1 LPNQLII
8 IGSYA
13 FEGCNGLTSIAI
25 PEHVTSIG
33 YMSFSGCTSLRSLSI
48 PASVTSIGNGAFSE
62 CNKIST
68 IVVNNTN
75 EIYDSRSN
83 CNAIIKTSNNEL
95 ILGCYNTVIPSSVE
109 SIGPMAFSGCT
120 YLTSITI
127 PSNVKSIGNN
137 AFTDCVG
144 LSSISIPNGVNRLLF
159 GSFSG
164 CRGLKSLTIP
174 ESVSFIADDAF
185 AGCSGLNAITVSD
198 ENQYYDSRE
207 GCNAIISMETN
218 ELILGCNNTI
228 IPSSVSSIGGSA
240 FYGRT
245 GLSSIVIP
253 KGVTSIGSEAFC
265 GCTSLASVTIY
276 SNQIIE
282 IYGGEFESNAL
293 DRKFFVF
300 DNLMESYKMSSSW
313 EYYYVDDIE
322 AIPDLTA
329 NNAGGELGNW
339 CTYYNGLADVRMPDD
354 VEIYKAYVDGDR
366 VVLTGIEGHVVK
378 RGEGVLLKSANSSI
392 TLLSAPNEFEG
403 DFSDNVLK
411 GVDYETA
418 QEEGKTYYV
427 LSKKGDSFGFY
438 KLNPEVNLGAN
449 KAYLTVENAHLA
461 PIRSFYGLELNNGI
475 ETAISSPIYEG
486 NDEWYSIYGVKLNS
500 EPTENG
506 LYIHN
511 GKKIFI
517 ND

>member
-1 LPNQLII
+1 MPLLLKIVLVYP
-8 IGSYA
+8 GWTDYRYA
-13 FEGCNGLTSIAI
+13 L
-25 PEHVTSIG
+25 
-33 YMSFSGCTSLRSLSI
+33 
-48 PASVTSIGNGAFSE
+48 
-62 CNKIST
+62 
-68 IVVNNTN
+68 
-75 EIYDSRSN
+75 
-83 CNAIIKTSNNEL
+83 
-95 ILGCYNTVIPSSVE
+95 
-109 SIGPMAFSGCT
+109 
-120 YLTSITI
+120 
-127 PSNVKSIGNN
+127 
-137 AFTDCVG
+137 
-144 LSSISIPNGVNRLLF
+144 
-159 GSFSG
+159 
-164 CRGLKSLTIP
+164 
-174 ESVSFIADDAF
+174 
-185 AGCSGLNAITVSD
+185 D
-198 ENQYYDSRE
+198 ETHY
-207 GCNAIISMETN
+207 IIS
-218 ELILGCNNTI
+218 
-228 IPSSVSSIGGSA
+228 
-240 FYGRT
+240 
-245 GLSSIVIP
+245 
-253 KGVTSIGSEAFC
+253 
-265 GCTSLASVTIY
+265 
-276 SNQIIE
+276 
-282 IYGGEFESNAL
+282 
-293 DRKFFVF
+293 
-300 DNLMESYKMSSSW
+300 
-313 EYYYVDDIE
+313 
-322 AIPDLTA
+322 

-378 RGEGVLLKSANSSI
+378 RGEGVLLKSPNSSI

-449 KAYLTVENAHLA
+449 KAYLTVENAHFA

-475 ETAISSPIYEG
+475 ETAISSPIDEG